1 MFIVL
6 LLGSFSLIHSQNS
19 DPASLDVYAASSTI
33 TVDGQLN
40 EADWSSAAEKPHLM
54 FKVNGT
60 PSGNYNTPT
69 NAGLIVKG
77 DYREMSTTYVK
88 FLHQGMDLYVSLQ
101 SDDQQVCKFDW
112 EGDGLFMQFKNAAD
126 QTCELKL
133 YVINNTTFGAE
144 GGGATPGD
152 GYAGTGIVNG
162 TIFDSTDTD
171 NGYTAEGVLHLD
183 KFGWSSLPA
192 SIQVSVVIFDPDHYS
207 VPGNPWGDNGNF
219 AKQWWGSE
227 WGSEFRTLNLVNTV
241 VPVELSSFSA
251 AAVPGG
257 VKLNWVTATEKNNRG
272 FEIER
277 SIDNKT
283 FVNIAFVD
291 GKGTTTSQTEYSYVD
306 KNSFGTTYYRLK
318 QIDFD
323 GAFEYSKVVE
333 VNSLADLKY
342 DLEQNYPNPF
352 NPTTTISY
360 SIPENSFVTI
370 KVFDVLGNEVASLV
384 NEEMET
390 GRHKIDFNAANLSSG
405 VYYYSITAGNFTA
418 SKKFI
423 LMK

>member
-1 MFIVL
+1 
-6 LLGSFSLIHSQNS
+6 
-19 DPASLDVYAASSTI
+19 
-33 TVDGQLN
+33 
-40 EADWSSAAEKPHLM
+40 
-54 FKVNGT
+54 
-60 PSGNYNTPT
+60 
-69 NAGLIVKG
+69 
-77 DYREMSTTYVK
+77 
-88 FLHQGMDLYVSLQ
+88 
-101 SDDQQVCKFDW
+101 
-112 EGDGLFMQFKNAAD
+112 
-126 QTCELKL
+126 
-133 YVINNTTFGAE
+133 
-144 GGGATPGD
+144 
-152 GYAGTGIVNG
+152 
-162 TIFDSTDTD
+162 
-171 NGYTAEGVLHLD
+171 
-183 KFGWSSLPA
+183 
-192 SIQVSVVIFDPDHYS
+192 
-207 VPGNPWGDNGNF
+207 
-219 AKQWWGSE
+219 
-227 WGSEFRTLNLVNTV
+227 NLVNTV

-370 KVFDVLGNEVASLV
+370 KVFDVLGNE
-384 NEEMET
+384 
-390 GRHKIDFNAANLSSG
+390 
-405 VYYYSITAGNFTA
+405 
-418 SKKFI
+418 
-423 LMK
+423 